1 MKKRIF
7 MKIVSML
14 VAVAILT
21 GIRMISQVEKV
32 QAAQPGKSRAIYVV
46 FDNSGSMYKPGNM
59 AWSQA
64 TYAME
69 VFAAMM
75 NFDSGDVMKV
85 FPMHQVTVNG
95 NKGVDRTSSIEV
107 RSIGDIAQIHNMYTP
122 DPQGTPYTQ
131 VNTAA
136 GELKTLLDNGG
147 VQEGWLVVLTDG
159 NFDSD
164 VPAEG
169 LQEDLKK
176 KAQSG
181 TNMYVQFLGMG
192 SEIKNVPDGSEDDG
206 FYAQKAG
213 DSVAVINELAVVSN
227 RIFKRNEYPGYK
239 AGNPLKI
246 DVPLSKLIVFAQGS
260 NVNVKSLKN
269 KEGGEVKMES
279 CYEVSCSST
288 DGSGQTSFVTAV
300 PTKDTSLKGAVA
312 VFADPSSA
320 IMEGEYQLDVEG
332 ADSIQIYYEPN
343 VQFGAELVKAGK
355 KVDSDTIEGGSY
367 QIEVG
372 FIDRLSGKFIKDSN
386 LLGKPEYTLMVNGKE
401 YGLGGNGGITQ
412 NVDIQAD
419 GEELQIAADVKY
431 LNDYTDHVEKTF
443 KVCTLDMEVQAPKS
457 IALKSIGEDPEPL
470 KIKAMKNGQPLTEEQ
485 WENATVE
492 LASMNSDGKTFA
504 MDWEVQ
510 KGSEVS
516 TWIAVPKY
524 KDGEMFHTDTGKA
537 DVTVDVSTEIEGSA
551 YGKAQTVS
559 VNIKDDLGVVDYLK
573 HYWKQITI
581 CLLLLILLLG
591 YIPPF
596 KKRFPRKM
604 KSRPSIE
611 CTAEKIGIRDS
622 VVKGNFEKNKLS
634 VFLPYKAEVG
644 RLTFSPAPVKKTARV
659 KATGGGSMTIL
670 NTSAFAGKEDT
681 TFNGMTIPDNY
692 KGHYRISASTIIVV
706 ATPEFTYT
714 CIPNVQRTA
723 DGSIKK
729 GKRK

>member
-1 MKKRIF
+1 MRMGQKMKRVCKSVLSVMLSVVMLMTVIL
-7 MKIVSML
+7 VS
-14 VAVAILT
+14 
-21 GIRMISQVEKV
+21 QPKEV
-32 QAAQPGKSRAIYVV
+32 QAAQAGKNRVIYVV

-85 FPMHQVTVNG
+85 FPMHPVTVNG
-95 NKGVDRTSSIEV
+95 NAGTDRTTSITV
-107 RSIGDIAQIHNMYTP
+107 QSTDDIAQIHNMYTP
-122 DPQGTPYTQ
+122 DPEGTPYTQ
-131 VNTAA
+131 VNTASA
-136 GELKTLLDNGG
+136 ELTALLD
-147 VQEGWLVVLTDG
+147 
-159 NFDSD
+159 S
-164 VPAEG
+164 A
-169 LQEDLKK
+169 
-176 KAQSG
+176 
-181 TNMYVQFLGMG
+181 
-192 SEIKNVPDGSEDDG
+192 
-206 FYAQKAG
+206 
-213 DSVAVINELAVVSN
+213 AVINELAIVSN

-239 AGNPLKI
+239 AGNPLKL

-260 NVNVKSLKN
+260 NVDIKSLKN
-269 KEGGEVKMES
+269 KEGGEVKMEN
-279 CYEVSCSST
+279 CYSVSCSST
-288 DGSGQTSFVTAV
+288 DGSGQTSYVTQV

-312 VFADPSSA
+312 VFADPSSS
-320 IMEGEYQLDVEG
+320 IVEGEYTLNIEG
-332 ADSIQIYYEPN
+332 ADSIQVYYEPN
-343 VQFGAELVKAGK
+343 VEFGAELLKGGK
-355 KVDSDTIEGGSY
+355 KVDGDTIEGGSY
-367 QIEVG
+367 QVKVG
-372 FIDRLSGKFIKDSN
+372 FIDLLSGKFIKDSK
-386 LLGKPEYTLMVNGKE
+386 LLGKPEYTLTVNGQE
-401 YGLGGNGGITQ
+401 YGLGGNGGVTQ
-412 NVDIQAD
+412 TVDIQAD
-419 GEELQIAADVKY
+419 GDELQLSADVVY
-431 LNDYTDHVEKTF
+431 LNDYMDHAEKTY

-457 IALKSIGEDPEPL
+457 VALKEIDNAEPL
-470 KIKAMKNGQPLTEEQ
+470 KITAKKNGKPLTKEQ

-492 LASMNSDGKTFA
+492 LGTVNEQGDTFA
-504 MDWEVQ
+504 LDWDIQ

-516 TWIAVPKY
+516 TWIAIPKY
-524 KDGEMFHTDTGKA
+524 KDGKMFETDTGKA
-537 DVTVDVSTEIEGSA
+537 EVTVDVSTEIDGNS

-559 VNIKDDLGVVDYLK
+559 MKIKDDRGVLDYLK
-573 HYWKQITI
+573 HYWKQIALG
-581 CLLLLILLLG
+581 LLLLILILG

-622 VVKGNFEKNKLS
+622 IVKGNFEKNKLS

-659 KATGGGSMTIL
+659 KAAGGGSMMIL
-670 NTSAFAGKEDT
+670 NTSTFAGKEDT
-681 TFNGMTIPDNY
+681 TFNGMSIPDNY